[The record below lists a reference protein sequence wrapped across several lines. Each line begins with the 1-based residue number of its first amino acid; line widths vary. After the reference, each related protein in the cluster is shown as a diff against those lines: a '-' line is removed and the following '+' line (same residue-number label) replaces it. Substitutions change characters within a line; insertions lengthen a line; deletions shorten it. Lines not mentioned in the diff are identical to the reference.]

1 MSRYPAFLDGETGA
15 YGVVFPDIDGVVA
28 MGASI
33 DEAMVNAE
41 QSLRDYAT
49 EAARDGAP
57 VALPSPPEN
66 LAVPDGSTLISIP
79 LIRHSGKAVR
89 ANMMLDEDVLAFI
102 DAEARRR
109 AMTRTSYVAWMTRR
123 IAQMGG

>member
-1 MSRYPAFLDGETGA
+1 MSRYPAFLDGEAGA

-28 MGASI
+28 MGATI
-33 DEAMVNAE
+33 DEAMINAE
-41 QSLRDYAT
+41 QSLRDYAIET
-49 EAARDGAP
+49 GKDGSPMAA
-57 VALPSPPEN
+57 PSLPEN
-66 LAVPDGSTLISIP
+66 VAVPEGSTLISIP

-102 DAEARRR
+102 DTEARRR
-109 AMTRTSYVAWMTRR
+109 AMTRTSYVSWMTRR